1 MSDLSVRPYNEGRV
15 RAVDSLLRS
24 QGGWIAGLRLPAPAV
39 AGVDGEQL
47 GLSSSQ
53 FQDLPLSPVVFRKV
67 RTIMIEGQTTKYELL
82 ISASAVAAAVSGQEV
97 ASADVLFDMATGI
110 AVNGVLFLIEATS
123 FTEWQGQVCVY
134 RVLLRESLPD
144 AAEETVG

>member
-1 MSDLSVRPYNEGRV
+1 MSDLSVRPYNEGAV

-24 QGGWIAGLRLPAPAV
+24 QGGWTAGLRLPAPAA
-39 AGVDGEQL
+39 AGVDGEQR
-47 GLSSSQ
+47 GLSSPV
-53 FQDLPLSPVVFRKV
+53 FQDLPLSPAVFRKV
-67 RTIMIEGQTTKYELL
+67 RVIMSEGQSTRYELL
-82 ISASAVAAAVSGQEV
+82 ISSSAVAAAVSGQQV
-97 ASADVLFDMATGI
+97 ASADVLFGMATGI

-144 AAEETVG
+144 AAEETVS